1 MRRPWRTTCVM
12 TRPLSRVDVSRGCG
26 RGRAAGRKSGAP
38 EFPPPFPPMLLVACS
53 SLKSSDR
60 PRVVFK
66 ARRNAGR
73 HQPALLGWNRQPSRA
88 FVRRDLVCPAAA
100 VTTREV
106 EAGLLTPSLS
116 FTPRSPPG
124 SPRMTGWVREALD
137 AFQVRTA
144 EPVHPVRLSRPRA
157 PTSSTLD
164 AVNAIAVHVL
174 AAAGMSR
181 AGATLGLWGP

>member
-1 MRRPWRTTCVM
+1 MLM
-12 TRPLSRVDVSRGCG
+12 N
-26 RGRAAGRKSGAP
+26 RAALFDGGRIPSINRMAIGPPETGWQSEPPETGWQSG
-38 EFPPPFPPMLLVACS
+38 PPDTGRPRARAGTHRSPREPRSGLPSRTNLGPTSVDRPS
-53 SLKSSDR
+53 SLSASN
-60 PRVVFK
+60 VVK
-66 ARRNAGR
+66 
-73 HQPALLGWNRQPSRA
+73 GWSFRA
-88 FVRRDLVCPAAA
+88 PA